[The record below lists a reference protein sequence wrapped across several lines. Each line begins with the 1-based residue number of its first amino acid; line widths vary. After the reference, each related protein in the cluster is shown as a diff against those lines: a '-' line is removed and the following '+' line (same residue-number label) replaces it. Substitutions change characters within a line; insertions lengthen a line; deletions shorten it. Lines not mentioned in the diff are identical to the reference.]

1 MGVVDTIIRSKDDG
15 VKPDNRSYGGY
26 DLRIN
31 LVDVNVIKKKK
42 RLFHTEKRANK
53 HELSGKEP
61 IKEVLILDNGKKSLG
76 RFTTVQIK
84 EMFDDM
90 GFNVDTIVSEAHFSD
105 IEAVMN
111 INGYSI
117 PGWVKIARII
127 TRIFPTHEKLLLTKL
142 APGKDRLHVRIFENN
157 DGSWII
163 AAHTDHNWLSLNFA
177 KVKKAHVGYGAG
189 DYITGTRIMYDL
201 LRRFKKCV
209 DENKILTAHEIQKV
223 TKNAYY
229 KTLVDKFIPTPHI
242 SVMELA

>member
-15 VKPDNRSYGGY
+15 VKPDKRSYGGY
-26 DLRIN
+26 GLEVR
-31 LVDVNVIKKKK
+31 LVDIDTITGKKK
-42 RLFHTEKRANK
+42 LLPTEMRARK

-61 IKEVLILDNGKKSLG
+61 IREVIVLDNSKKSLG
-76 RFTTVQIK
+76 RFTTNQIK
-84 EMFDDM
+84 DMFDDM
-90 GFNVDTIVSEAHFSD
+90 GFNVDTIISEAHFSD

-127 TRIFPTHEKLLLTKL
+127 THFVPSHKKLLLTKL
-142 APGKDRLHVRIFENN
+142 APGRDRLHIRIFENN

-163 AAHTDHNWLSLNFA
+163 AAHTDHNWLSLNLV
-177 KVKKAHVGYGAG
+177 KVKRAHVGYGAG
-189 DYITGTRIMYDL
+189 DYVSGTRIMYDL

-209 DENKILTAHEIQKV
+209 DENKVLTAHEIQIV

-229 KTLVDKFIPTPHI
+229 KTLVDKLRPIPRF
-242 SVMELA
+242 SMLV